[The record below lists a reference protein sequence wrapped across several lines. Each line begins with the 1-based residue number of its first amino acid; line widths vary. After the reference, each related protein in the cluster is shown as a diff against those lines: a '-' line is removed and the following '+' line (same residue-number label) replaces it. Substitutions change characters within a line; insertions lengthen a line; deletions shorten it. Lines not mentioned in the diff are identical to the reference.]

1 MMSMLYKINN
11 DYYIRVGRKYIKVDV
26 VVKSNNVTLK
36 PNNKYVIEDNK
47 SLKVSEVAFD
57 DSFKKSMIER
67 ENKMLKKD
75 NDDEIITR
83 NRYR

>member
-1 MMSMLYKINN
+1 MLYKINN

>member
-11 DYYIRVGRKYIKVDV
+11 DYYIRVGRKYIKVDI
-26 VVKSNNVTLK
+26 VVKNNNVTLK

-57 DSFKKSMIER
+57 DSFKKLIVER

>member
-1 MMSMLYKINN
+1 MLYKINN
-11 DYYIRVGRKYIKVDV
+11 DYYIRVGRKYIKVDI
-26 VVKSNNVTLK
+26 VVKNNNVTLK

-57 DSFKKSMIER
+57 DSFKKSMMER

-75 NDDEIITR
+75 NDDDIITR

>member
-11 DYYIRVGRKYIKVDV
+11 DYYIRVGRKYIKVDI
-26 VVKSNNVTLK
+26 VVKNNNVTLK

>member
-1 MMSMLYKINN
+1 MLYKINN
-11 DYYIRVGRKYIKVDV
+11 DYYIRVGRKYIKVDI
-26 VVKSNNVTLK
+26 VVKNNNVTLR

>member
-1 MMSMLYKINN
+1 MLYKINN
-11 DYYIRVGRKYIKVDV
+11 DYYIRVGRKYIKVDI
-26 VVKSNNVTLK
+26 VVKNNNVTLK

-57 DSFKKSMIER
+57 NSFKKSIVER

>member
-1 MMSMLYKINN
+1 MSMLYKINN

-57 DSFKKSMIER
+57 DSFKKLIVER

>member
-1 MMSMLYKINN
+1 MSMLYKINN
-11 DYYIRVGRKYIKVDV
+11 DYYIRVGRKYIKVDI
-26 VVKSNNVTLK
+26 VVKNNNVTLK